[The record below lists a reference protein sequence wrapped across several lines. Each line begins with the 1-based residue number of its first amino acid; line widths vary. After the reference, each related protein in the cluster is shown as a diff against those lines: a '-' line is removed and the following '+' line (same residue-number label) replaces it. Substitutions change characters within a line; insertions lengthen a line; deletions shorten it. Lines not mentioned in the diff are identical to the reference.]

1 MRIYLGGYLN
11 FYHPDRTK
19 HWLEVD
25 IKQPDLLVNV
35 LEKFKIPTTEIHLA
49 VYKGEAVDF
58 RTLEVNNEDEIKLY
72 SAVGGG

>member
-11 FYHPDRTK
+11 FYHPDKTK
-19 HWLEVD
+19 HWLEVE

-35 LEKFKIPTTEIHLA
+35 LRRLNVPASEIHLA
-49 VYKGEAVDF
+49 VYKGDAVDF
-58 RTLEVNNEDEIKLY
+58 RTLKVDNDDEIKLY